1 MIRVTIIGT
10 GNVATVFYKLITSTT
25 GLGIVQ
31 VFGRKKSSSIKPVHF
46 SILGK
51 DPVKKADVY
60 IIAASDDSIPT
71 VSKSFKKVEGLL
83 VHTSGNAPLRVL
95 PKNLRR
101 GVFYP
106 LMTISKQH
114 DLDFKKVPICVEAEH
129 KEDLELLNRLALSI
143 SDKVITIDSK
153 QRKSLHLAAVF
164 VNNFVNH
171 LYDIGQNICL
181 ENQVPFDVLLPLIQ
195 ETAKKMEILSP
206 REAQTGPA
214 KRGDINTMKEQLQS
228 LKTSNQREIYTLL
241 SQSIQQ
247 TYGEKL

>member
-10 GNVATVFYKLITSTT
+10 GNVATVFYKIFTNTDRLR
-25 GLGIVQ
+25 IVQ
-31 VFGRKKSSSIKPVHF
+31 VFGRKKSGFVKSAHV
-46 SILGK
+46 SILGT
-51 DPVKKADVY
+51 DPIKKADVY
-60 IIAASDDSIPT
+60 LIATSDDSIPS
-71 VSKSFKKVEGLL
+71 VSEFFKNVEGIL
-83 VHTSGNAPLRVL
+83 VHTSGNAPLTVL
-95 PKNLRR
+95 PKNIRR

-114 DLDFKKVPICVEAEH
+114 DLIFKKVPICLEAEH
-129 KEDLELLNRLALSI
+129 KKDLEILRKLALTI
-143 SDKVITIDSK
+143 SDKVITIDSQ

-171 LYDIGQNICL
+171 LYYLGQHICL

-206 REAQTGPA
+206 SEAQTGPA
-214 KRGDINTMKEQLQS
+214 KRGDLNTMKEQLQS
-228 LKTSNQREIYTLL
+228 LKTSSQRDIYTLL
-241 SQSIQQ
+241 SQSIQH